1 MPPRTSFELRL
12 PSRLPRIPYQFARI
26 PNFVVGCAMIA
37 GVHSTVWIFAISAA
51 VIRRAFAKSSSS
63 VHLRVLGGEPVGDR
77 VVLAREERV
86 QERQPEPEVPGDA
99 GEVDL
104 RVEVARQ
111 LAVRVE
117 AEPAARVL
125 AERARDRRL
134 AAVDLRA
141 VPPVRVGRHPGRGAA
156 ALVRERIGARALDPH
171 RPLGPRVVVGELEL
185 EWLLGQVLAVAEPV
199 VHLELEPCSGEDVD
213 DRGGL
218 ELLARQQ
225 PAADEARVRVEQAG
239 QCLGVRVPERDVAA
253 EARADHPHRGAAEV
267 VVAPVRRRARRAGRR
282 RGRLRAPRAGVVEV
296 LLAELCPEAR
306 QRAARRAAAAA
317 GPSRSDGRALLAV
330 AISSFESPRATA
342 ILLRVS
348 LAACVPSGKGTDR

>member
-12 PSRLPRIPYQFARI
+12 AEPLAEDPVPVRPHPELRRRVRDDRRRPLDRVDLRHQRRRDQARLREEL
-26 PNFVVGCAMIA
+26 VVGP
-37 GVHSTVWIFAISAA
+37 
-51 VIRRAFAKSSSS
+51 R
-63 VHLRVLGGEPVGDR
+63 RVLGGEPVCDR

-104 RVEVARQ
+104 RVEVAWQ

-117 AEPAARVL
+117 PEPAARVL

-141 VPPVRVGRHPGRGAA
+141 VPPVRVGRHPGRRAA
-156 ALVRERIGARALDPH
+156 ALVRERIGARALDSH

-185 EWLLGQVLAVAEPV
+185 ERLLGQVLAVAEPV
-199 VHLELEPCSGEDVD
+199 VHLELEPRAGEDVD

-239 QCLGVRVPERDVAA
+239 QLLGVRVPERDVAA
-253 EARADHPHRGAAEV
+253 EARADHAHRRGCRGRCSSRPSSGESCVPPFSDGFGAAGRRCRRGSPRGAESGGRPAC
-267 VVAPVRRRARRAGRR
+267 RRRAAT
-282 RGRLRAPRAGVVEV
+282 
-296 LLAELCPEAR
+296 
-306 QRAARRAAAAA
+306 AA
-317 GPSRSDGRALLAV
+317 GPSRSDGRARCW
-330 AISSFESPRATA
+330 SRS
-342 ILLRVS
+342 
-348 LAACVPSGKGTDR
+348 AAS

>member
-1 MPPRTSFELRL
+1 MHPVDRDELLGQRVRDAVVVGRGAGDAAEDLVRAPLAEPLAEDPVPVRPHPELRRRVRDDRRRPL
-12 PSRLPRIPYQFARI
+12 DRVDLRHQRRRDQARLREEL
-26 PNFVVGCAMIA
+26 VVGP
-37 GVHSTVWIFAISAA
+37 V
-51 VIRRAFAKSSSS
+51 
-63 VHLRVLGGEPVGDR
+63 RVLGGEPVCDR

-99 GEVDL
+99 REVDL

-141 VPPVRVGRHPGRGAA
+141 VPPVRVGRHPGRRAA

-185 EWLLGQVLAVAEPV
+185 ERLLGQVLAVAEPV
-199 VHLELEPCSGEDVD
+199 VHLELEPRAGEDVD

-218 ELLARQQ
+218 ELVARQQ

-239 QCLGVRVPERDVAA
+239 QLLGVGVPERDVAA
-253 EARADHPHRGAAEV
+253 EARPDHPHRGAAEV
-267 VVAPVRRRARRAGRR
+267 VVAPVRRPRVVRAPVL
-282 RGRLRAPRAGVVEV
+282 GRLRAAGPGVVEV
-296 LLAELCPEAR
+296 LLAQPSPEAG
-306 QRAARRAAAAA
+306 QRVDAERPAAA
-317 GPSRSDGRALLAV
+317 GPSRSDGRARCW
-330 AISSFESPRATA
+330 SRS
-342 ILLRVS
+342 
-348 LAACVPSGKGTDR
+348 AAS